1 MKKDKNKSSSKEI
14 KGKKEIENTVDSK
27 GIKDSEDVLVSEL
40 IKEDIKLIN
49 EDIEFESGDINLNP
63 ESNDEESIVIEINS
77 DEFDKIKEILDLFN
91 RSVDEEGM

>member
-49 EDIEFESGDINLNP
+49 EDLEFESGDINLNP